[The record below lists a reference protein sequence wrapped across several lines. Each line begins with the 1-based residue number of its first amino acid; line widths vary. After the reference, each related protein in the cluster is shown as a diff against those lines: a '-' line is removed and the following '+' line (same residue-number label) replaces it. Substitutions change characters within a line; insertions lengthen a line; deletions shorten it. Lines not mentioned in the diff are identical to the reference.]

1 MATSKK
7 TRIDTI
13 TLKPSQTKNALKHA
27 ILAQRPTFLWGPPG
41 IGKSSILK
49 QIAEELG
56 MDFEDV
62 RLSQM
67 APDDIKG
74 IPFPV
79 EDEEGRKSVR
89 WIPPHFLP
97 RDKNARTL
105 ILLDE
110 MNAAVPTIQAAAYQL
125 VLDRRIGEHVL
136 PEGCMVIAAG
146 NRETDKGAT
155 YRMATPLMNRFV
167 HLEMRVDFDDW
178 QSFAIS
184 KMYHRDVVG
193 FITFQ
198 KGKLFE
204 FDPSSASRG
213 FPTPRSWQFVS
224 DLLQVES
231 RSGALGD
238 QEMIALIAGCVGDGI
253 AAEFTEYRRTTSQLP
268 DLSKILKGEIRE
280 LKVKETSVMYA
291 LVTGLCYEL
300 KIAYDNLPKNN
311 KDEMKAWNGMVNNFL
326 QFMMNN
332 LQPEMVILG
341 ARTIMAIYELP
352 LKPSEM
358 PIWPEFTRQYRDLIL
373 DA

>member
-1 MATSKK
+1 
-7 TRIDTI
+7 
-13 TLKPSQTKNALKHA
+13 
-27 ILAQRPTFLWGPPG
+27 
-41 IGKSSILK
+41 
-49 QIAEELG
+49 
-56 MDFEDV
+56 
-62 RLSQM
+62 
-67 APDDIKG
+67 
-74 IPFPV
+74 
-79 EDEEGRKSVR
+79 
-89 WIPPHFLP
+89 
-97 RDKNARTL
+97 
-105 ILLDE
+105 
-110 MNAAVPTIQAAAYQL
+110 
-125 VLDRRIGEHVL
+125 
-136 PEGCMVIAAG
+136 
-146 NRETDKGAT
+146 
-155 YRMATPLMNRFV
+155 MATPLMNRFV

-268 DLSKILKGEIRE
+268 DISKILKGEIRE